1 MNSSNN
7 LSGVETVDTID
18 GFKHIDITINQ
29 LIVVPSVVTIKR
41 DFIRFALITQFNVG
55 EVICG
60 SILLVIVKQA
70 VFEHY
75 HPIVKE

>member
-29 LIVVPSVVTIKR
+29 LIVVP
-41 DFIRFALITQFNVG
+41 
-55 EVICG
+55 
-60 SILLVIVKQA
+60 
-70 VFEHY
+70 
-75 HPIVKE
+75 